1 MGVGGIGNKHN
12 LFYAIFDVWFIWW
25 SISIISRPYYT
36 CVRLGETFHIQVYIK
51 LDHRKVSKRKL
62 INCRECQSCGAI
74 EANANLRRHDQDLDG
89 TVSTFNQWYPV
100 IRHCIVGRISSN
112 KIDFLSLDISIYI
125 YNYFLWIF
133 DCSYNSLP
141 PMTNMYLL
149 MILSKD
155 FKKYSSII
163 IFTLWLFCYSDKHKI
178 GHS

>member
-1 MGVGGIGNKHN
+1 MMEYLYYISPI
-12 LFYAIFDVWFIWW
+12 LYLCAIRWNF
-25 SISIISRPYYT
+25 SHT
-36 CVRLGETFHIQVYIK
+36 CITVLVYMK

-112 KIDFLSLDISIYI
+112 KIDFLSINISIYI